1 MLLKGLAEFGEE
13 TGPCAEGTC
22 QHHRV
27 LPVAQT
33 YPSNFAIKR
42 IEKNSHPY
50 FSVIFIFGLTF
61 YDAN

>member
-33 YPSNFAIKR
+33 YSSNFAIKR
-42 IEKNSHPY
+42 IEKI
-50 FSVIFIFGLTF
+50 VIHILLLSLFLV
-61 YDAN
+61 